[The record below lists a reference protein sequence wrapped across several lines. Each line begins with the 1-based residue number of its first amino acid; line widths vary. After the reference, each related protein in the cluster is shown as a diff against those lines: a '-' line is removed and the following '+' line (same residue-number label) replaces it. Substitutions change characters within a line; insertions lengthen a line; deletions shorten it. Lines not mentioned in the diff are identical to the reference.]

1 VNITGL
7 TGIPAGP
14 VFFDLAIR
22 AESAQLY
29 PAAKMSD
36 WILYQEKSN
45 FADV

>member
-1 VNITGL
+1 MLPGRAAQL
-7 TGIPAGP
+7 KAIPK
-14 VFFDLAIR
+14 

-36 WILYQEKSN
+36 WIFYQEKSN